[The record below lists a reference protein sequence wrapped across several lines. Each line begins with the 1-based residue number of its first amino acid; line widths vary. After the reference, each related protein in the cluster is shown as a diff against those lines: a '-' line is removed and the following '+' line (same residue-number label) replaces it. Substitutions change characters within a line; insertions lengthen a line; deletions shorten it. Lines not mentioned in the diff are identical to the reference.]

1 MVEKLFRRIKMKNY
15 FDIKDKVALVTDASS
30 GLGWQIAQAFASQG
44 CKMSLFARRAE
55 RLEENKKNLRRGIWL
70 RSNVCSN

>member
-1 MVEKLFRRIKMKNY
+1 MKNY

-44 CKMSLFARRAE
+44 CKMALFARRAE
-55 RLEENKKNLRRGIWL
+55 RLEENKKK
-70 RSNVCSN
+70 S